1 MIILIVALDIIP
13 IIKVMIIISI
23 LAMTIDILRKIPHF
37 VTNDLKNV
45 GMIQNQFLIVL
56 ILAKLTEFSDIS
68 NEWKVMMQLMIIAL
82 IIFRY
87 IFIIFLFGK
96 VIAFKYINSNNLMMK
111 TLRISMF
118 RTLYNSIIKPF
129 FKYKLNF

>member
-1 MIILIVALDIIP
+1 
-13 IIKVMIIISI
+13 MIIISI